1 MRQRPEPQPRELL
14 LEVHDLVKSFK
25 KRRVVDGVSFQVRAG
40 EIVGLLGANGAGKTT
55 SFRMTVGLTKPDS
68 GQVRLRGAECSRLPM
83 YQRARL
89 GMGYL
94 PQERSIFQ
102 RLRVRDNLLAVLE
115 SLPYSRSERL
125 AEARRLMDEL
135 EIGHLENSM
144 ADTLSGGE
152 QRRLELARA
161 LATRP
166 VILLLDEPFAG
177 VDPIAVAEIQT
188 LIHRMRSKNLGILI
202 TDHNVRETLQST
214 DRAYVIHQGRLLKE
228 GTPSEVIA
236 DPHVREVYLGHS
248 FDAPSIAL
256 APNAL
261 APDALAQDV

>member
-1 MRQRPEPQPRELL
+1 MELRPDPERGELL
-14 LEVHDLVKSFK
+14 LETIDLVKSYRR
-25 KRRVVDGVSFQVRAG
+25 RRVVDGVSFQVRAG

-55 SFRMTVGLTKPDS
+55 SFHMTVGLTRPDA
-68 GQVRLRGAECSRLPM
+68 GEVKLRGRECSRLPM

-102 RLRVRDNLLAVLE
+102 RLSVLDNLLAVLE
-115 SLPYSRSERL
+115 TMPYSRAERHEH
-125 AEARRLMDEL
+125 AQRLLHEL
-135 EIGHLENSM
+135 EISHLEKSQ

-177 VDPIAVAEIQT
+177 VDPIAVAEIQH
-188 LIHRMRSKNLGILI
+188 LIDRMRSKNLGILI
-202 TDHNVRETLQST
+202 TDHNVRETL
-214 DRAYVIHQGRLLKE
+214 DICERAYIVGE
-228 GTPSEVIA
+228 GHIITEGDAQAILSN
-236 DPHVREVYLGHS
+236 DKVREVYLGPQFHM
-248 FDAPSIAL
+248 
-256 APNAL
+256 
-261 APDALAQDV
+261 

>member
-1 MRQRPEPQPRELL
+1 VELREDPAPGELL
-14 LEVHDLVKSFK
+14 LEVVDLVKSFK
-25 KRRVVDGVSFQVRAG
+25 QRRVVDGVSFQVRAG

-55 SFRMTVGLTKPDS
+55 SFRMTVGLTRPDS
-68 GQVRLRGAECSRLPM
+68 GEVRLRGRECSRLAM
-83 YQRARL
+83 FQRARL

-102 RLRVRDNLLAVLE
+102 RLTVRDNLLAVLE
-115 SLPYSRSERL
+115 TMPYSRAEQLEHAKRL
-125 AEARRLMDEL
+125 LAEL
-135 EIGHLENSM
+135 EIGHLEKSQ

-177 VDPIAVAEIQT
+177 VDPIAVAEIQH
-188 LIHRMRSKNLGILI
+188 LISRMRAKNLGILI

-214 DRAYVIHQGRLLKE
+214 DRAYVIHKGQILRE
-228 GTPSEVIA
+228 GKPAEVIA
-236 DPHVREVYLGHS
+236 DPKVREVYLGHT
-248 FDAPSIAL
+248 FDA
-256 APNAL
+256 N
-261 APDALAQDV
+261 VG